1 MNIKTE
7 TMKRFFLTLSLMIA
21 VALTANAGNL
31 DYLTVQK
38 SDGTMV
44 SFRSSGLTITFSGGN
59 MIVTQ
64 SGTPTTLPLSALSK
78 MFFSDNDVSG
88 IKAATQARTSVEA
101 GEVFDLQ
108 GRRVATQ
115 MRLTDMQGKL
125 PKGIYVVKN
134 GDATVKVTVK

>member
-1 MNIKTE
+1 M
-7 TMKRFFLTLSLMIA
+7 MKKFFLTLSLVVA
-21 VALTANAGNL
+21 VTLTANASNY

-38 SDGTMV
+38 SDGTAV
-44 SFRSSGLTITFSGGN
+44 SFPSSGLTITFSGGN
-59 MIVTQ
+59 MIITQ

-78 MFFSDNDVSG
+78 MFFGDSDVSG
-88 IKAATQARTSVEA
+88 IEAMTQEKPSVEA

-115 MRLTDMQGKL
+115 MHLTNMQGKL

-134 GDATVKVTVK
+134 GENTVKVTVK